1 MKPAKISSEEL
12 AAQTAAF
19 LASGG
24 EVKELDQIENPKVA
38 QARFYN
44 TTDKIIY
51 SKVRGKGTTKSKM
64 ALLRGSRSTCNAK
77 I

>member
-1 MKPAKISSEEL
+1 MKPTHDDI

-24 EVKELDQIENPKVA
+24 NVNQVDAIEDPKVA
-38 QARFYN
+38 QAHFYN
-44 TTDKIIY
+44 ATDKIIY
-51 SKVRGKGTTKSKM
+51 SKVRGRGTTKSKM

>member
-1 MKPAKISSEEL
+1 MKPAKVSSEEL

-24 EVKELDQIENPKVA
+24 SVEQVVAIENPKVA
-38 QARFYN
+38 QAHFYN
-44 TTDKIIY
+44 ATDKIIY

-64 ALLRGSRSTCNAK
+64 ALLRGSRSACNAK